1 MSQLPGLFGVS
12 GGVGLG
18 RRKVP
23 FSSLPFN
30 RARSAPLRQGG
41 GIGGGLGSSSLGS
54 FDVFG
59 GGRRGQGLPQFGDDQ
74 FQSQRFQQQNQLF
87 QQQDREREINAQR
100 NVAEMFRKRQEA
112 QLSSQGLQ
120 TGGFGG
126 GGSGIVGGGFG
137 QFPTPQGMET
147 AEDISNDLG
156 VRGEAGRFFDIN
168 TGLPVSHLDPRVRE
182 LNKRLL
188 PLRRLRQQQ
197 RRGPV
202 VNFGGGGGGFG
213 GGSFGSEALLGGL
226 GSGGGGFF

>member
-1 MSQLPGLFGVS
+1 
-12 GGVGLG
+12 
-18 RRKVP
+18 
-23 FSSLPFN
+23 
-30 RARSAPLRQGG
+30 
-41 GIGGGLGSSSLGS
+41 
-54 FDVFG
+54 
-59 GGRRGQGLPQFGDDQ
+59 
-74 FQSQRFQQQNQLF
+74 
-87 QQQDREREINAQR
+87 
-100 NVAEMFRKRQEA
+100 
-112 QLSSQGLQ
+112 
-120 TGGFGG
+120 
-126 GGSGIVGGGFG
+126 
-137 QFPTPQGMET
+137 MET